1 MRAHSNQFEC
11 EISWFCQVNQVP
23 NEIKIQLPNQ
33 ELDGQQESTTLPPR
47 FNSLEIVDY
56 TNPYYFTPAEVDDM
70 IGFLQQAEK
79 DAIIHFLMNNSVAA
93 NVVLADAIERQSQE
107 AANIVKK
114 IMWYQLSL
122 LQPIYLGITRE
133 NGEMYQR
140 NKMLYLF
147 HTDRF
152 KYMGPIICRPTTMQ
166 EIKNL
171 ITQQQLEG
179 VIVTDGPHSLT
190 LVPADIA
197 LSNPK

>member
-1 MRAHSNQFEC
+1 
-11 EISWFCQVNQVP
+11 
-23 NEIKIQLPNQ
+23 
-33 ELDGQQESTTLPPR
+33 
-47 FNSLEIVDY
+47 
-56 TNPYYFTPAEVDDM
+56 M

-107 AANIVKK
+107 ATNIVKK

-152 KYMGPIICRPTTMQ
+152 KYMGPITCRPTTMQ

-190 LVPADIA
+190 LVPSDIA

>member
-93 NVVLADAIERQSQE
+93 DVVLADAIERQSQE